1 MTLANGEVRRRWT
14 NPERTA
20 RIKLLCR
27 LGMVSKSLDH
37 HDIETLCLLP
47 PDLHCALPHDLA
59 SELSESGSIST
70 AAISGT
76 SDPRADLAVYRAWFN
91 ASVVPPVSSQAE
103 AFGVWGAPRRL
114 ALDALLA
121 VSDNARKE
129 ARLRMA
135 LARGTP
141 PAAPDLWAA
150 GPDELRAEGAPSD
163 ALLSRLVLRWR
174 PGMNNGDEEET
185 TAHHRAFSRPGR
197 IRVSG
202 IAQVVGPVS
211 FFSLEFSGALGSRT
225 QRENAFSE
233 IARDPPTARDDSF
246 SFQHVVSGLTP
257 DTTYVFRLRAFNGV
271 GPGPYV
277 WRRFSTPP
285 ARPIAPVPVRVG
297 ARAVVL
303 RWIVPDIVARRA
315 VELRRSFDEV
325 AASSVHVSRV
335 EWLRVVA
342 ARYAPLLSFLRRV
355 TTTRAAAKHL
365 DGSGGAGHGGP
376 VRPSLLDILESSD
389 HDIIDWAW
397 LRDCLSTATTCRD
410 GEETTQF
417 FADALTCAGG
427 HVTAGA
433 AADAAAARHVQRL
446 ASPTTYVLERC
457 ISELHGEW
465 EEVLRTR
472 FGEATI
478 NGLDAGAAHQFRVRA
493 VNAAGAASPSGRA
506 TVINTLLNSP
516 PPPRLAR
523 ADVRAAANQHPR
535 ASASPHGDVGV
546 GSFEGRFAVSS
557 STVTL
562 VWLRTTSKLTGGHRL
577 SGRGGGPSD
586 RILAEWTGA
595 AGEDEGAVS
604 LTAVLARYSHGRE
617 DATFDGEV
625 LPDVL
630 TRLGAHRRHDVHDTV
645 LRAAWDE
652 LRDTARDVV
661 RTAHFAAWWN
671 ADVVTHILQRDQG
684 VPAGRSGGGSSLET
698 VTTYRG
704 SGRGTEARLLRW
716 TRCLPPYPTQQP
728 IS

>member
-1 MTLANGEVRRRWT
+1 MSHQIG
-14 NPERTA
+14 
-20 RIKLLCR
+20 
-27 LGMVSKSLDH
+27 
-37 HDIETLCLLP
+37 
-47 PDLHCALPHDLA
+47 
-59 SELSESGSIST
+59 
-70 AAISGT
+70 
-76 SDPRADLAVYRAWFN
+76 
-91 ASVVPPVSSQAE
+91 
-103 AFGVWGAPRRL
+103 GV
-114 ALDALLA
+114 
-121 VSDNARKE
+121 
-129 ARLRMA
+129 
-135 LARGTP
+135 
-141 PAAPDLWAA
+141 
-150 GPDELRAEGAPSD
+150 
-163 ALLSRLVLRWR
+163 
-174 PGMNNGDEEET
+174 
-185 TAHHRAFSRPGR
+185 
-197 IRVSG
+197 
-202 IAQVVGPVS
+202 AQVVGPVS
-211 FFSLEFSGALGSRT
+211 FFSLEFSGALGSRA

-303 RWIVPDIVARRA
+303 RWTVPDMVARRA

-325 AASSVHVSRV
+325 SAGSLHASRV

-342 ARYAPLLSFLRRV
+342 AHYAPLLSFLQGV
-355 TTTRAAAKHL
+355 TTTRGAATHL
-365 DGSGGAGHGGP
+365 SGSGSAGHSGP
-376 VRPSLLDILESSD
+376 ARQSLLDILESSD

-397 LRDCLSTATTCRD
+397 LCDCLGTATCRD

-417 FADALTCAGG
+417 LADALTCAGG
-427 HVTAGA
+427 HATAGA
-433 AADAAAARHVQRL
+433 AADAAVARHVQRL

-457 ISELHGEW
+457 LSELHGEW

-523 ADVRAAANQHPR
+523 AHVRATTNRHPR
-535 ASASPHGDVGV
+535 ASAPPYGDVVGV
-546 GSFEGRFAVSS
+546 GGFERRFAVSS
-557 STVTL
+557 TTVKL
-562 VWLRTTSKLTGGHRL
+562 VWLGATDKLTGGHGL
-577 SGRGGGPSD
+577 NGRGGGPSD

-617 DATFDGEV
+617 DATFDGKV

-630 TRLGAHRRHDVHDTV
+630 TRLGAHRTHDAEDTA

-652 LRDTARDVV
+652 LRDAARDVV

-684 VPAGRSGGGSSLET
+684 VPAGRSAGGPSLGT

-704 SGRGTEARLLRW
+704 SGRGTEARLLRG
-716 TRCLPPYPTQQP
+716 TRRLPCTQHKIQLLELD
-728 IS
+728 